1 MDFGFDAETEN
12 LVERVHK
19 LTDGF
24 GADATIVT
32 AATPS
37 HEVISQA
44 MQVCRKKGRVVLVGD
59 VGLNLDRNDLYKKE
73 LDFFIS
79 CSYGPGR
86 YDANYEEHGQD
97 YPLPYVR
104 WTENRNMEEYL
115 RLLAEG
121 RISLANLKPQVF
133 AVDSA
138 VEAYESLKKP
148 GAKPLVALLSY
159 PESDTAHQRTVVLR
173 SGGKQNKRIGLA
185 LVGAGGFA
193 QGMHLPNL
201 AKLRSEFDLRCVMS
215 RTGANAR
222 AAATQYDAGYATTE
236 YHKVLADADVDLVL
250 IATRHHL
257 HGVMVLEALRA
268 GKNVFVEKPLT
279 IFPEELLEIEDFYRQ
294 RSNAPLLMTGFNRR
308 FSPAIDKAGQILKNR
323 TTPLVISYRMNAGYI
338 PVEHWVHSEEGGGRN
353 LGEACH
359 IYDLF
364 NALTGSEFTTVTA
377 QAITPNGKQWSK
389 TDNFVATIAYGDG
402 SICSLTYTA
411 LGDKSFPKETMDVFC
426 DGKVISL
433 QDYTSLSVA
442 GDKNKSWKSLT
453 QEKGQ
458 LEELKAVADCLRHGT
473 PWPISLEQ
481 QIQATRIAFEV
492 EKQITGQALAAEVC

>member
-44 MQVCRKKGRVVLVGD
+44 MQVGRKKGRVVLVGD

-138 VEAYESLKKP
+138 LEAYESLKKP
-148 GAKPLVALLSY
+148 GAKPLVAMLS
-159 PESDTAHQRTVVLR
+159 
-173 SGGKQNKRIGLA
+173 
-185 LVGAGGFA
+185 
-193 QGMHLPNL
+193 
-201 AKLRSEFDLRCVMS
+201 
-215 RTGANAR
+215 
-222 AAATQYDAGYATTE
+222 
-236 YHKVLADADVDLVL
+236 
-250 IATRHHL
+250 
-257 HGVMVLEALRA
+257 
-268 GKNVFVEKPLT
+268 
-279 IFPEELLEIEDFYRQ
+279 
-294 RSNAPLLMTGFNRR
+294 
-308 FSPAIDKAGQILKNR
+308 
-323 TTPLVISYRMNAGYI
+323 
-338 PVEHWVHSEEGGGRN
+338 
-353 LGEACH
+353 
-359 IYDLF
+359 
-364 NALTGSEFTTVTA
+364 
-377 QAITPNGKQWSK
+377 
-389 TDNFVATIAYGDG
+389 
-402 SICSLTYTA
+402 
-411 LGDKSFPKETMDVFC
+411 
-426 DGKVISL
+426 
-433 QDYTSLSVA
+433 
-442 GDKNKSWKSLT
+442 
-453 QEKGQ
+453 
-458 LEELKAVADCLRHGT
+458 
-473 PWPISLEQ
+473 
-481 QIQATRIAFEV
+481 
-492 EKQITGQALAAEVC
+492 